1 MHEEDYGTLWKH
13 TDWRTN
19 RSEVRRS
26 RRLVI
31 SFFATVGNYDYG
43 FFWYLYQSGEIQLEV
58 KLTGCLSVGAYPP
71 GEQPTHGALVA
82 PQLYAP
88 IHQHYFN
95 YRLDMDVDGAGQF
108 RLRSRHHRGSG
119 PGQTTRTMAR
129 TGRRPR

>member
-1 MHEEDYGTLWKH
+1 MAGEVETIENAVCMHEEDYGTLWKH

-19 RSEVRRS
+19 HCEVRRS

-43 FFWYLYQSGEIQLEV
+43 FFWYPYQNGEIQVEI
-58 KLTGCLSVGAYPP
+58 KLTGCLSVGAHLPELSRTQ
-71 GEQPTHGALVA
+71 GVLVA

-95 YRLDMDVDGAGQF
+95 FRLDLDIDGAKF
-108 RLRSRHHRGSG
+108 NL
-119 PGQTTRTMAR
+119 
-129 TGRRPR
+129 